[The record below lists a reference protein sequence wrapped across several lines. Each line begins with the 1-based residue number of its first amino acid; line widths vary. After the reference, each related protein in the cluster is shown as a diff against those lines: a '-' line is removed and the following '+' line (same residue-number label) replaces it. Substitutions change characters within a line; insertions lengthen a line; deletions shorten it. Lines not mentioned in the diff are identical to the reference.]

1 MLSQILLL
9 SALLL
14 ISFYLLK
21 AKPSVRSQ
29 AIRRLVLI
37 AAIVAGVVLVIV
49 PDLLFRTASA
59 VGIAQG
65 TDFLLYLFLIAMLF
79 YIVHQ
84 YRRMLWFDKA
94 NTDLAREIALLRHE
108 LENFHEAQ
116 AEKKTSRSPRPPKKV
131 GD

>member
-1 MLSQILLL
+1 MLSQIFLI

-29 AIRRLVLI
+29 AVRRLVLI
-37 AAIVAGVVLVIV
+37 LAILGGIVLVIV
-49 PDLLFRTASA
+49 PDLLFEAAGA
-59 VGIAQG
+59 VGIARG

-108 LENFHEAQ
+108 LQ
-116 AEKKTSRSPRPPKKV
+116 TVTRQPEKSQKPNKP
-131 GD
+131 

>member
-1 MLSQILLL
+1 MVSQILLL
-9 SALLL
+9 AALVL
-14 ISFYLLK
+14 ISLYLLK

-29 AIRRLVLI
+29 AIRRLVLV
-37 AAIVAGVVLVIV
+37 AAILAGIVLVIV

-94 NTDLAREIALLRHE
+94 HTDLAREIALLRFE
-108 LENFHEAQ
+108 LEDTRQ
-116 AEKKTSRSPRPPKKV
+116 KVEKKLPAQPQPAPRSN
-131 GD
+131 

>member
-9 SALLL
+9 AALVA
-14 ISFYLLK
+14 ISYYLLK

-37 AAIVAGVVLVIV
+37 MAIVGGIVLVIV
-49 PDLLFRTASA
+49 PDLLFTTASA
-59 VGIAQG
+59 IGIVRG

-84 YRRMLWFDKA
+84 YRRMLWFDKV
-94 NTDLAREIALLRHE
+94 NTDLAREIALLRHD
-108 LENFHEAQ
+108 LKHT
-116 AEKKTSRSPRPPKKV
+116 KKDLADTRPAKKK
-131 GD
+131 